1 MSEDLKKMKVT
12 IEGDAKSLKKE
23 LGSARAEVKKVT
35 DVFKNAFKLDESQAL
50 RSVRSTMQK
59 VKAVVS
65 SVTPKLGFK
74 GKMQEFQIKAGIK
87 VPTEEFQ
94 NVENSMDKLQQKVNA
109 LLQDEQALSEMGKN
123 QGMSDKYRNLYQSA
137 KEAENA
143 LDKLKR
149 KQQELNESGNGT
161 EFTAK
166 YQNAYEQMMNERD
179 RLTSLQK
186 EKNARMAKK
195 LSLSDVTQ
203 DGKMINLDEKI
214 AKTQKNIENLAKS
227 MQSLESKGKM
237 EQPTQAAKKLAKQI
251 QAAEDKLGR
260 YKTKMSELTA
270 AGTAYGS
277 DEWIKNQ
284 REIQKCTVEMEKL
297 SRVKANLLNSKEA
310 GQRPISLKSCYRRRG
325 YQGLRRCH
333 QRCWL
338 WHEITGI
345 RCNPEVFWCVQC
357 PDPEIFI
364 RDPNFEKSEVFFQW
378 SWNIRKRPGRNTEN
392 SWYDCKIHVC
402 KFCNSW
408 SN

>member
-1 MSEDLKKMKVT
+1 MVKGYDITPQLVLSAYNTQIQFCRKLRVSEEGCNGCIFDNRCPGYKDMDPADWEEIHYPRMTSNTT
-12 IEGDAKSLKKE
+12 IKYAKSLKKE

-227 MQSLESKGKM
+227 MQSLESK
-237 EQPTQAAKKLAKQI
+237 L
-251 QAAEDKLGR
+251 
-260 YKTKMSELTA
+260 Y
-270 AGTAYGS
+270 Y
-277 DEWIKNQ
+277 
-284 REIQKCTVEMEKL
+284 
-297 SRVKANLLNSKEA
+297 
-310 GQRPISLKSCYRRRG
+310 
-325 YQGLRRCH
+325 
-333 QRCWL
+333 
-338 WHEITGI
+338 
-345 RCNPEVFWCVQC
+345 
-357 PDPEIFI
+357 
-364 RDPNFEKSEVFFQW
+364 FQ
-378 SWNIRKRPGRNTEN
+378 
-392 SWYDCKIHVC
+392 
-402 KFCNSW
+402 
-408 SN
+408 